1 MRARLV
7 TLALVVSACG
17 GTGVIEVTD
26 AWAATTPPGV
36 DTAAIYL
43 TIANGSGADDRI
55 VGFVSERCE
64 TAELHASL
72 LGDDQVMR
80 MRPATPEAL
89 TVPAGRELAMEPG
102 SLHVMCIRPT
112 DVLVEGGNFA
122 FDVTMES
129 GTVLSGTATVEN
141 R

>member
-17 GTGVIEVTD
+17 GTGAIEVTD

-36 DTAAIYL
+36 ETAAIYL
-43 TIANGSGADDRI
+43 TITNGTGADDRI
-55 VGFVSERCE
+55 VGFTSERCE

-89 TVPAGRELAMEPG
+89 TVPAGGELIMQPG
-102 SLHVMCIRPT
+102 SLHTMCIRP
-112 DVLVEGGNFA
+112 DGDFVEGQSLA
-122 FDVTMES
+122 FELTLES
-129 GTVLSGTATVEN
+129 GTVISGTATVEN

>member
-1 MRARLV
+1 MV
-7 TLALVVSACG
+7 LALVLSACG
-17 GTGVIEVTD
+17 GSGVIEVTD

-43 TIANGSGADDRI
+43 TISNGTGADDRI
-55 VGFVSERCE
+55 VGFSSERCE

-89 TVPAGRELAMEPG
+89 TVPAGGELAMRPG

-112 DVLVEGGNFA
+112 SDFVEGDSLA
-122 FDVTMES
+122 LELTMES
-129 GTVLSGTATVEN
+129 GMVLSGTAAIEN

>member
-36 DTAAIYL
+36 ETAAIYL
-43 TIANGSGADDRI
+43 TIANGTGADDRI
-55 VGFVSERCE
+55 VGFTSERCE

-80 MRPATPEAL
+80 MRPATHETL
-89 TVPAGRELAMEPG
+89 TVPAGGQLAMQPG
-102 SLHVMCIRPT
+102 ALHVMCIRP
-112 DVLVEGGNFA
+112 DGDFVEGQDLA
-122 FDVTMES
+122 FDLTMES
-129 GTVLSGTATVEN
+129 GMVLSGTAAIEN